1 MSRLTEIVMNVLATA
16 LSAAIIYL
24 IRAGVDYLCSK
35 VSSEMIRNALHEFQI
50 VLEDGVGY
58 IEQTFVRAAKESGAW
73 NEATQKTALDRCIDY
88 ISNNLTDATLDILAE
103 DKDDIEAWITAK
115 VEAYI
120 QQLKSR

>member
-1 MSRLTEIVMNVLATA
+1 MSRMTEIVMNVLATA
-16 LSAAIIYL
+16 LSAAIIYF

-35 VSSEMIRNALHEFQI
+35 VSSEVIRNALHEFQI

-88 ISNNLTDATLDILAE
+88 ISNNLTDTTLDILAE

-115 VEAYI
+115 IESYI
-120 QQLKSR
+120 QHLKTC